1 MKSRTPSR
9 SATLA
14 TRACQAMLLATALA
28 AALATSAAA
37 GAAPAASAVPPSAT
51 PFPPS
56 RNLLVWV
63 GTGSASVHVDGA
75 WRRAPGHDY
84 EFSVTQRRYGDRWES
99 IKVQHRRHPDY
110 DGSAGARDQV
120 HYFKLELPAAGTGS
134 SLNFGLRSSFGD
146 GSGRIDPEFRAGSM
160 EFDARDIS
168 MFAPFNRYRISQQYR
183 YELGE
188 LSEVVELFKKK
199 GTAET
204 PFMRFEERASL
215 LAPRRFDTA
224 PDRH

>member
-1 MKSRTPSR
+1 MKSTIHSPSAAFAAPAWK
-9 SATLA
+9 ATL
-14 TRACQAMLLATALA
+14 LA
-28 AALATSAAA
+28 AALLAALAASTPA
-37 GAAPAASAVPPSAT
+37 GAAPAASATPPSDT

-56 RNLLVWV
+56 QNLLVWV

-99 IKVQHRRHPDY
+99 VKVQHRRHPHY

-120 HYFKLELPAAGTGS
+120 NYFRLDLPAAGTGS

-160 EFDARDIS
+160 EFDARDVS
-168 MFAPFNRYRISQQYR
+168 MFAPFNRYRITQQYR
-183 YELGE
+183 YEQGE
-188 LSEVVELFKKK
+188 LLEVVELFKKK
-199 GTAET
+199 GTVET
-204 PFMRFEERASL
+204 PFMRFEERAGL
-215 LAPRRFDTA
+215 FAPRRFDGA